1 MQAGFLKQFKK
12 RQERAKKARLETV
25 PQKNKSPKI
34 KRISPN
40 PTHAQPTLLSG
51 EDAWES
57 DSISDF
63 LPTTRRST
71 DAIDYIFNS
80 LKTTKSTF
88 TQTST
93 LECALK
99 TLSREPSPD
108 SPFVAPEARFSKIKW
123 NSFVHEIEKK
133 RDPPAPIDN
142 AELAVEDSM
151 SALQRQR
158 LAERNER
165 RKQRRLVEDE
175 GGGVLFPDA
184 LELEI
189 LGFGQSS
196 QLDRTSSNFWP
207 RFSHQLGRSN
217 SCESSPQT

>member
-12 RQERAKKARLETV
+12 RQQQAKKARSETI
-25 PQKNKSPKI
+25 PRKNKKPQI
-34 KRISPN
+34 KRNSPSS
-40 PTHAQPTLLSG
+40 TRAQPTLLSG
-51 EDAWES
+51 EDEWES

-71 DAIDYIFNS
+71 DAINSIFNL

-88 TQTST
+88 TSVST
-93 LECALK
+93 FEGAVE

-108 SPFVAPEARFSKIKW
+108 SPFVAPEAHFSKIKW
-123 NSFVHEIEKK
+123 DSFVHETERK
-133 RDPPAPIDN
+133 RDPPVPIDN
-142 AELAVEDSM
+142 ADLAVEDST
-151 SALQRQR
+151 SALQRR
-158 LAERNER
+158 RVAERNER
-165 RKQRRLVEDE
+165 RKQRQLVEDE

-189 LGFGQSS
+189 LVFGQSS
-196 QLDRTSSNFWP
+196 QLERASSNFWP

-217 SCESSPQT
+217 NCESSPQT